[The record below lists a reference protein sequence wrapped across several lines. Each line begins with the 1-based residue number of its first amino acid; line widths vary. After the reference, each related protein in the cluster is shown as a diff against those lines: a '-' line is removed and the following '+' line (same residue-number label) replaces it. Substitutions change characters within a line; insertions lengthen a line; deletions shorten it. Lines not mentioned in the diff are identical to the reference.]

1 MGRRPRLSRREL
13 LLAIL
18 VSDFPMQNTA
28 HTVALNASFQAFAN
42 CYLREV
48 NAGSWT
54 PADSWRRATDSPL
67 TGTETHVL
75 ELELESQSRALAIGV
90 SYRSLVGRHTLTVVY
105 ARDAESRRWKRLD
118 LLSAQLLLI
127 DDVYSKAP
135 ESQQRLE
142 LIGRLLES
150 HQVMTAYLEHWQSD
164 RNDASLKIDSFI
176 GSEQSVVFG
185 HWLHPTPK
193 SRQGIYSWQ
202 HNHYTPELGGRFQL
216 HFFAVARALV
226 EQHSLLDAS
235 AEELSRRIARS
246 GSPSARQRRLL
257 SALGEE
263 YCLIPLHPLQ
273 AQWLLHQDYVVDLTS
288 RDELIDVGRLGPQF
302 TPTSSVRSLYC
313 ESLDFMVKVSMP
325 VKITN
330 SLRINLKSELG
341 DSVWITQ
348 LLRECDVTHK
358 FPELCP
364 LEDPAYITLA
374 LPDREETGFEV
385 IFRANPFGGT
395 EASRHVQSI
404 AALVQ
409 DPLPGQAGSQL
420 ARLVRAMAEREGSS
434 TRNAGQRWFEAYFRC
449 SIESTLAL
457 YDEFGVSLEAHQQN
471 VLLEFDAAG
480 YPIRCFYRD
489 IQGLALAEGARTQL
503 LALVPEL
510 EGQEKIFEEN
520 DIVRNGFGYY
530 VFFNQLYSVINRLG
544 LDGILEESEQLDL
557 VRARLIELRRK
568 LDRFGAAFI
577 DSILRLP
584 TVSCKANLLTRV
596 ADMDELQS
604 ENELAI
610 YTMVDNPLYVPPSE

>member
-1 MGRRPRLSRREL
+1 MH
-13 LLAIL
+13 
-18 VSDFPMQNTA
+18 DTA
-28 HTVALNASFQAFAN
+28 HAVALDASFQALAN
-42 CYLREV
+42 CYVREV
-48 NAGSWT
+48 NAGRWISAESWLL
-54 PADSWRRATDSPL
+54 D
-67 TGTETHVL
+67 TGLRLGSREEYVL
-75 ELELESQSRALAIGV
+75 ELELESQARTLAIGV

-105 ARDAESRRWKRLD
+105 EKHAESRGWRRLD
-118 LLSAQLLLI
+118 LLSAQLRLV

-135 ESQQRLE
+135 ENQQRLE

-150 HQVMTAYLEHWQSD
+150 HQVMTAYLEHWLSHSSQVSNANP
-164 RNDASLKIDSFI
+164 RLDSFI
-176 GSEQSVVFG
+176 GSEQSVVLG

-193 SRQGIYSWQ
+193 SRQGICSWQ
-202 HNHYTPELGGRFQL
+202 HNHYAPELGGRFQL
-216 HFFAVARALV
+216 HFFAVTRDLV

-235 AEELSRRIARS
+235 AEEISRRIARL
-246 GSPSARQRRLL
+246 GSANASQQRLL
-257 SALGEE
+257 ATLGER

-273 AQWLLHQDYVVDLTS
+273 AQWLLHQDYVVDLLS
-288 RDELIDVGRLGPQF
+288 REQLFDVGRLGPAF

-348 LLRECDVTHK
+348 LLRKCDVTRR
-358 FPELCP
+358 FPGLCP
-364 LEDPAYITLA
+364 IEDPAYITLC
-374 LPDREETGFEV
+374 LPHREETGFEV
-385 IFRANPFGGT
+385 IFRANPFGGS

-409 DPLPGQAGSQL
+409 DPLPGQTASQL
-420 ARLVRAMAEREGSS
+420 ALIVRANAEREGL
-434 TRNAGQRWFEAYFRC
+434 TMRDAGRRWLEAYFRC
-449 SIESTLAL
+449 SIQSTLAL

-471 VLLEFDAAG
+471 VLLEFSASG
-480 YPIRCFYRD
+480 YPVRCYYRD
-489 IQGLALAEGARTQL
+489 IQGLALAEGAREQL

-510 EGQEKIFEEN
+510 EGQEKVFEDN

-544 LDGILEESEQLDL
+544 LDGFLEESEQIQI
-557 VRARLIELRRK
+557 VRERLIELRRK
-568 LDRFGAAFI
+568 MDRFGAAFI
-577 DSILRLP
+577 DAMLGLP
-584 TVSCKANLLTRV
+584 KVSCKGNLLTRA

-610 YTMVDNPLYVPPSE
+610 YTMVDNPLYEPASDGRRPSS